1 MSDTFITLAYF
12 ADARQAHSALSRLRE
27 VGLSAFLTGEMTA
40 ATLFGYAGHGPHIE
54 LFVAQCDTKR
64 AADILSSSD
73 EEQAMPDGWEDDFP
87 TEEGYWICS
96 QCDEAIE
103 DATDI
108 CPWCKSPRNER
119 DAFDSP

>member
-40 ATLFGYAGHGPHIE
+40 ATLFGYAGQGPHIQ
-54 LFVAQCDTKR
+54 LFVAQADSKR
-64 AADILSSSD
+64 AADILSSH
-73 EEQAMPDGWEDDFP
+73 EEQAMPAGWEDDFP

-103 DATDI
+103 DAADI